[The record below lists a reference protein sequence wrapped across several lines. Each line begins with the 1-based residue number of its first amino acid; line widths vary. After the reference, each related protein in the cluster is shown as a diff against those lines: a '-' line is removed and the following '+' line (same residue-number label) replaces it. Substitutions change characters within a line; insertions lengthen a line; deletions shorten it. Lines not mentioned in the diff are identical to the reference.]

1 MANRC
6 VLRRFILALML
17 CGGPVFAASLQTV
30 PEGYRQVALA
40 HGVPPASLY
49 AVALTESSKKL
60 SRGVRPW
67 PWTINVA
74 GKGYR
79 YPTRIAAWSALQQF
93 MKRHSLKRIDVGVAQ
108 VNLGWNGHRFRSTW
122 EAFDPYTSLNVAAA
136 ILKECRGRTDSWL
149 AAAGCYHHPAGGKPA
164 ARYRA
169 IVRRH
174 LAGLS
179 TVPAV
184 AAAPVALAS
193 TRVRTD
199 YVWVE
204 PEAHD

>member
-1 MANRC
+1 MENRGILTLC
-6 VLRRFILALML
+6 LLSVLALS
-17 CGGPVFAASLQTV
+17 GVAISAPRQPVPA
-30 PEGYRQVALA
+30 GYRQVALA

-49 AVALTESSKKL
+49 AVALTESSRQL
-60 SRGVRPW
+60 PRGVRPW

-79 YPTRIAAWSALQQF
+79 YATRLEAWSALQQF
-93 MKRHSLKRIDVGVAQ
+93 MTRHPLKRIDVGVAQ
-108 VNLGWNGHRFRSTW
+108 VNLGWNGSRFRSTW
-122 EAFDPYTSLNVAAA
+122 EAFDPYINLNVAATV
-136 ILKECRGRTDSWL
+136 LRECRESTGDWL

-179 TVPAV
+179 VTPPAASPVMAV
-184 AAAPVALAS
+184 ADA
-193 TRVRTD
+193 RFI
-199 YVWVE
+199 WVE
-204 PEAHD
+204 PEQHR